1 MSMRT
6 TRKILVF
13 IVAVALVGF
22 LWYRFALS
30 SVSAEQDRTV
40 VSIESGMSVSRI
52 ADLLEEKNL
61 IRSPFAFRLYVR
73 LHGMQT
79 KLQAGRF
86 VLSEAMSVPDVVE
99 VLRSGKSQEIS
110 VTIPEGWTV
119 KDIDTAIARMG
130 LADSGS
136 IIDCA
141 QRCDFSSFDFLPK
154 VSGLAA
160 RGGKLEG
167 YLYPDTYFA
176 DTANFVPKF
185 FLERM
190 LGAFRKNVVDAYA
203 ADIKA
208 SGHSLHEIV
217 TMASL
222 VEEETRTDAERP
234 IVAGILW
241 KRYDGNIGLGVDA
254 PVRYI
259 VDKPTNAITVSDLE
273 TESPYNTRK
282 FRGLPPG
289 PIANPGLKSI
299 LAALDPQ
306 ESPYWYYLHDTKG
319 IIHYA
324 VTNEEHNENR
334 RKYLRWP

>member
-190 LGAFRKNVVDAYA
+190 LGAFRKNVVDAYV

-254 PVRYI
+254 TVRYI

-334 RKYLRWP
+334 RKYLR

>member
-86 VLSEAMSVPDVVE
+86 VLSEAMSVPEVVE

-190 LGAFRKNVVDAYA
+190 LGAFRKNVVDAYV

-254 PVRYI
+254 TVRYI

-334 RKYLRWP
+334 RKYLR